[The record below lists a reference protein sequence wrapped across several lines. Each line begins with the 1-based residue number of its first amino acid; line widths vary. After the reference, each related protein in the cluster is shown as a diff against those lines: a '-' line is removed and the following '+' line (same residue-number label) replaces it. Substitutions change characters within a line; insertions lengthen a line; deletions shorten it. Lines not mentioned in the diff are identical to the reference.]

1 MTLSK
6 ALLLGAALA
15 AVACAA
21 PVTLTG
27 DSGSD
32 PCAVLG
38 TLSLNQTTYQH
49 VRSCYRS
56 IEFNPA
62 QAKTTLDSLYT
73 LYNDVFVFRDAAL
86 TPDLALP
93 FSSPPVD
100 IMAGL
105 EKIRQKKYS
114 RDFDFHSDLRSLA
127 VSLNDAHVS
136 YAAGCYSSIAF
147 VQPISLYAPVID
159 GRQAI
164 RVYEDATDE
173 NFKDCEVVTIDGEDA
188 TSYLQSWVD
197 KRTGY
202 SKDAGVRFNNAL
214 GTFSYSQPTQTW
226 AAKTGEFSMRAILPE
241 SEHLTYGLRC
251 DAVKGDLH
259 YRAHWTVVHQL
270 QFTDKASFLKNVCER
285 PPPTPPPQAGLA
297 AKGTKHYKRDL
308 ETELKEQLW
317 KEAHRQKYEE
327 KQRSLL
333 SKRAVGEA
341 APSPQDL
348 TDAVFVAGNVTAV
361 YQLKSQPHVGILAVP
376 TMIVEVAT
384 EASTIQRYMTLLAER
399 NVTHLIIDT
408 FGNGGGDVSFASL
421 LIQVLFPSQDKST
434 AAQRSRFRATP
445 MVATLADADIKNTTY
460 AGFYD
465 PELLADKATFTPFKT
480 NPFLSA
486 ENITLNGR
494 EASYTQELYM
504 DYNLTA
510 VDQGIKHPWTNDAS
524 KLTLLTD
531 GQCGSACGMFADL
544 LVNRHGVKAVAVGGH
559 TKKDLSM
566 FSYAGAAVTSLDQ
579 FVDSFEALGL
589 TPPLQRLPYT
599 NTVNV
604 GFIELFSGNE
614 TVPLEYDPA
623 RHVAAHRLDYTPE
636 TARNHDQLWAAVAG
650 VAWA

>member
-38 TLSLNQTTYQH
+38 ALSLNQTTYEH
-49 VRSCYRS
+49 VRSCYQS

-62 QAKTTLDSLYT
+62 QAKTTLDSLHT
-73 LYNDVFVFRDAAL
+73 FYNDVFVLRDAAL

-100 IMAGL
+100 IIAGL
-105 EKIRQKKYS
+105 EKIRQKTYTS
-114 RDFDFHSDLRSLA
+114 DFEFHSDMHSLA
-127 VSLNDAHVS
+127 ISLNDAHVT
-136 YAAGCYSSIAF
+136 YAAGCYTSVAF
-147 VQPISLYAPVID
+147 LQPISLYAPVID

-164 RVYEDATDE
+164 RVYDDATDQ
-173 NFKDCEVVTIDGEDA
+173 NFKDCEVVTIDGKDA
-188 TSYLQSWVD
+188 TPYIQAWVD
-197 KRTGY
+197 KHTGY

-214 GTFSYSQPTQTW
+214 GSFTYSAETQTW
-226 AAKTGEFSMRAILPE
+226 AAKTGEFGMRGILPE
-241 SEHLTYGLRC
+241 TAHLTYRLRC
-251 DAVKGDLH
+251 DGAKSDVH
-259 YRAHWTVVHQL
+259 YQAHWTVIHQL
-270 QFTDKASFLKNVCER
+270 KFTDKASFLKNVCER
-285 PPPTPPPQAGLA
+285 PPPPPPQSGLA
-297 AKGTKHYKRDL
+297 AEGTKNYRRDL
-308 ETELKEQLW
+308 ETELKEQLR
-317 KEAHRQKYEE
+317 KEVHRRKYEE
-327 KQRSLL
+327 KRRSVF

-341 APSPQDL
+341 AVSPQDL
-348 TDAVFVAGNVTAV
+348 PDAVFVAGNVTAV

-376 TMIVEVAT
+376 TMMVETGT
-384 EASTIQRYMTLLAER
+384 EAGTIQRYMTMLAER

-421 LIQVLFPSQDKST
+421 LIQVLFPSLDKST
-434 AAQRSRFRATP
+434 AAHRARFRTTP
-445 MVATLADADIKNTTY
+445 TVAALADADIKNTDY

-465 PELLADKATFTPFKT
+465 PGLLADKASFADFTT

-486 ENITLNGR
+486 ENITMNGR
-494 EASYTQELYM
+494 VAAYTPELYM
-504 DYNLTA
+504 NYNLTSVNQA
-510 VDQGIKHPWTNDAS
+510 IKHPWTNDAS

-531 GQCGSACGMFADL
+531 GQCGSACGMFADM

-579 FVDSFEALGL
+579 FVDSFEKLGI
-589 TPPLQRLPYT
+589 TPPVQRLPYL

-604 GFIELFSGNE
+604 GFIEIFSGND
-614 TVPLEYDPA
+614 TVPLEYNPA
-623 RHVAAHRLDYTPE
+623 RHVAAHRLDYTSE